1 MAKQYVILIM
11 EPGWSGV
18 DADPDYDWDAAWSQ
32 HNAFRDAVVAAGGK
46 VVDGDALQPSKWA
59 FRIDPR
65 PEGEAPLITDGP
77 FTESKEVIAG
87 YYKIE
92 LPDDADVRAVA
103 ATCPTGSCPTDGW
116 LEVYPVA
123 ELPDPS

>member
-11 EPGWSGV
+11 ECEWEGV
-18 DADPDYDWDAAWSQ
+18 DADPDYDWDEAWSH
-32 HNAFRDAVVAAGGK
+32 HNAFRDAVTAAGGT
-46 VVDGDALQPSKWA
+46 VIDGDALQPAKHA
-59 FRIDPR
+59 FRIDP
-65 PEGEAPLITDGP
+65 GTDGAAPLITDGP
-77 FTESKEVIAG
+77 FAETKELVSG

-103 ATCPTGSCPTDGW
+103 ATCPTDGW

-123 ELPDPS
+123 ELPDPSS